1 MAVCGL
7 PTADASSECLLAL
20 CWRLRH
26 ATPATTS
33 RAAPARPPSA
43 AGSTMSLPVLG
54 LGPAGTEGAYFRG
67 VGLLVAPSDAPLTLA
82 EHVVPLKSGL
92 QTQMLLT
99 VSTLAVPFEAH
110 ATHSE
115 SPVALPVTRPARHVT
130 QLFCPVA
137 LWLLPTAQGSHM
149 ALPEEG
155 CDEPARHSLQL
166 SARSSE
172 KVPSLQ
178 AVGLSLPAGQNEPA
192 GQAVIVFL
200 SPE

>member
-1 MAVCGL
+1 MPL
-7 PTADASSECLLAL
+7 
-20 CWRLRH
+20 
-26 ATPATTS
+26 
-33 RAAPARPPSA
+33 
-43 AGSTMSLPVLG
+43 SLPVLE
-54 LGPAGTEGAYFRG
+54 LGPAGTEGAEVRA
-67 VGLLVAPSDAPLTLA
+67 VGLLVAPAEPPLILA
-82 EHVVPLKSGL
+82 EHVVPLKPDL
-92 QTQMLLT
+92 QTQTLLT

-110 ATHSE
+110 ATHSA
-115 SPVALPVTRPARHVT
+115 SPVELPVTRPARHVS

-149 ALPEEG
+149 TLPEKG
-155 CDEPARHSLQL
+155 CDEPAGHSLQA
-166 SARSSE
+166 SARSYE